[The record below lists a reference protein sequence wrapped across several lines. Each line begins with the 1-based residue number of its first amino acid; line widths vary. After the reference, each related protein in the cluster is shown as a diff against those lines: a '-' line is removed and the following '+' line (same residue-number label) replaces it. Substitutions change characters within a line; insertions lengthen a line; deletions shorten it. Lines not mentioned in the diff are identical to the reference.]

1 MTDHYFYQ
9 KDRKEHYLIELKA
22 GGDLDNKK
30 AKTEKLALLQEYFIL
45 KNALRDRPDEKVRIF
60 LATAY
65 NKYGEGAPWNQE
77 RVKQFFANEELLIGR
92 DYWNFICD
100 DPQGFDIVMEQYQR
114 SALYIKETLDKIK
127 AIYF

>member
-1 MTDHYFYQ
+1 MIQDAFWGI
-9 KDRKEHYLIELKA
+9 LIPFLGTSLGA
-22 GGDLDNKK
+22 GCV
-30 AKTEKLALLQEYFIL
+30 FFL
-45 KNALRDRPDEKVRIF
+45 KNALRDRPDEKVKIF

-77 RVKQFFANEELLIGR
+77 RVRQFFANEELLVGR

-100 DPQGFDIVMEQYQR
+100 DPQGFDIVMEQYQK